1 MIFFWH
7 DECCLS
13 DGVGFSYI
21 FYITNLVITVTNNSK
36 CLLNKLHHS
45 TNRVKKLKKWSCY
58 PQGSECLLGRS
69 CSNVHVHLNDPG
81 PTITCHNNLVTHFN
95 KYCPDQI
102 APQNLKSQI
111 QYNSIS
117 TNRSQ
122 GNLTH
127 VLRRRF
133 LNTIIFFCA
142 ELTSGKH
149 SSKV

>member
-1 MIFFWH
+1 MSAGWI
-7 DECCLS
+7 S
-13 DGVGFSYI
+13 
-21 FYITNLVITVTNNSK
+21 
-36 CLLNKLHHS
+36 S
-45 TNRVKKLKKWSCY
+45 TTAQIGLKFKKCY
-58 PQGSECLLGRS
+58 PQCSECLLGRS

-81 PTITCHNNLVTHFN
+81 PTITCHNNLVTHFY

-102 APQNLKSQI
+102 AHNLKSQI

-142 ELTSGKH
+142 ELTSGEN
-149 SSKV
+149 SSKVKNNFIGSWRNLTILGPWSWSW